1 MTMNHGLV
9 LLSLVTVCATPVA
22 AQGDFHW
29 KGKIAAGKEIE
40 IKGVNGDVRAVAGSG
55 SETEVTATKRARR
68 SDPAEVTIEVVEH
81 EGGVTIC
88 AVYPSDG
95 RRANE
100 CRPSEGGHMSTR
112 ENDVVVEFTV
122 HVPAGVR
129 FVGKTVNG
137 EVEAASLGGDVE
149 AYTVNG
155 AIHIST
161 SGYAEATTVNGSIV
175 AAMGKASWADG
186 VEVRTVNGGITLD
199 LAPSLPAEGR
209 AETVKGES
217 FTGFPLMVTG
227 RLGPRRGTGTIGS
240 GGRQPARST
249 GSGDIRPPGTSQP
262 HP

>member
-9 LLSLVTVCATPVA
+9 LLSLVTVCATPLA

-55 SETEVTATKRARR
+55 GETEVTATKRARR
-68 SDPAEVTIEVVEH
+68 SNPDEVKIEVVQH
-81 EGGVTIC
+81 EGAVTIC

-100 CRPSEGGHMSTR
+100 CRPGEGGHMSTR

-122 HVPAGVR
+122 HVPAGVK

-149 AYTVNG
+149 ASTVNG
-155 AIHIST
+155 GIHIST
-161 SGYAEATTVNGSIV
+161 SGYAEATTVNGSIA
-175 AAMGKASWADG
+175 AAMGKASWTDG
-186 VEVRTVNGGITLD
+186 VEFRTVNGGITLD
-199 LAPSLPAEGR
+199 LPPGLSAEVR
-209 AETVKGES
+209 AETVNGEI
-217 FTGFPLMVTG
+217 FTDFPLTVTG
-227 RLGPRRGTGTIGS
+227 RLGPRRVTGTIGS
-240 GGRQPARST
+240 GGRQLALST
-249 GSGDIRPPGTSQP
+249 VNGNIRLRKAG
-262 HP
+262 